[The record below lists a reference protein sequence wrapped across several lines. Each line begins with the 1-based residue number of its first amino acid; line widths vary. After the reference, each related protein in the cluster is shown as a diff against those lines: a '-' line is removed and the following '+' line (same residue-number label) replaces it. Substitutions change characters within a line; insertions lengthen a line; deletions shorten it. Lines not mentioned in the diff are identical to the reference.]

1 MKLSDEIRELQKTKG
16 DCCVKSLDQV
26 LLMMSERGRL
36 AGKSAK
42 NKRRGNS
49 EYYSKMASKR
59 WNK

>member
-1 MKLSDEIRELQKTKG
+1 MKLSEEIRELQNGKE
-16 DCCVKSLDQV
+16 DCCIKSLEQV
-26 LLMMSERGRL
+26 LSMLSERGRL

-59 WNK
+59 WSK